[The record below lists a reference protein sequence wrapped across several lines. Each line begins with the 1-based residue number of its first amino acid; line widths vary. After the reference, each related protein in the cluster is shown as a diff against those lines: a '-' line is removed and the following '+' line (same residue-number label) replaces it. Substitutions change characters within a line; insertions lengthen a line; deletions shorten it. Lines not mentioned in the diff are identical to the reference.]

1 MLPNQHVADAPFG
14 IRGLIQAVGVVQDP
28 RQSGSRR
35 RELEQ
40 RNGLVTGKV
49 PSAPIIT
56 QTQSKSILFAI
67 TKVFLTTN
75 SR

>member
-1 MLPNQHVADAPFG
+1 MLPSQHVADAPFG
-14 IRGLIQAVGVVQDP
+14 IRRLIQAVGVVQDP

-40 RNGLVTGKV
+40 RNGLVIGKV

-56 QTQSKSILFAI
+56 QTQSKSILFAM
-67 TKVFLTTN
+67 TKILPYH
-75 SR
+75 

>member
-1 MLPNQHVADAPFG
+1 MLPSQHVADAPFG
-14 IRGLIQAVGVVQDP
+14 IRRLIQAVGVVQDP

-56 QTQSKSILFAI
+56 QTNGIYTI
-67 TKVFLTTN
+67 CDDEGYPCH
-75 SR
+75 